1 VPGEMHDSSQR
12 ALTVVGVPIDSLGT
26 PGGTERAPAALRQ
39 AGIVAELRARD
50 AGDLAVRIAGT
61 DRDPGSGIVGYP
73 SVVRTCEGVRDGV
86 EHLLRAGAFPVVLG
100 GCCALVPGV
109 AAGVRRAHSG
119 TVGLAYVD
127 GHLDLYDGRT
137 SPTGEAA
144 DMPVAVVAGHGD
156 ATLGSLGGAAPLIP
170 AAGIAL
176 LAHRDSD
183 EARSLR
189 SVMPDEIGIGS
200 SRDCADVQRSGPG
213 RVGADTAERL
223 GADGGRF
230 WLSID
235 VDVLSDEAF
244 AATPVKQPGGLDGDE
259 LVELCRPLAQHPACI
274 GLDLLCYDPDLD
286 DDDRTGAGAV
296 VDLLRRILVAR

>member
-1 VPGEMHDSSQR
+1 MHASPPR
-12 ALTVVGVPIDSLGT
+12 ALTVIGVPIDSLGT
-26 PGGTERAPAALRQ
+26 PGGTERAPGALRQ
-39 AGIVAELRARD
+39 AGIVGELGARD

-61 DRDPGSGIVGYP
+61 ERDRESGIVGYP
-73 SVVRTCEGVRDGV
+73 SVVRTCEGVRDGI
-86 EHLLRAGAFPVVLG
+86 EQLLRAGAFPVVLG

-109 AAGVRRAHSG
+109 AAGVRRAHPG
-119 TVGLAYVD
+119 PAGLAYVD

-144 DMPVAVVAGHGD
+144 DMPVAVVTGHAD
-156 ATLGSLGGAAPLIP
+156 ATLGSLGEAAPLIP

-176 LAHRDSD
+176 LAHRDSE

-189 SVMPDEIGIGS
+189 SVMPDQIGIGS
-200 SRDCADVQRSGPG
+200 SRDCADVQRSGPA
-213 RVGADTAERL
+213 RVGAEAAERL
-223 GADGGRF
+223 AAEGGRF

-244 AATPVKQPGGLDGDE
+244 AATPVKQPGGLDRDE
-259 LVELCRPLAQHPACI
+259 LAELCRPLAQHPGCI

-296 VDLLRRILVAR
+296 VDVLRRILVTR